1 MLSLYLWLKHQV
13 KINTDTSAENEL
25 KFLIFA
31 KTVFSAMCQLNS
43 SAIINIKIDMYIMKE
58 RIAGLALALT
68 TIQKLSKKK
77 KFLHG

>member
-1 MLSLYLWLKHQV
+1 MLSLYLWLRHQV

-25 KFLIFA
+25 KFMLFA

-43 SAIINIKIDMYIMKE
+43 SEITNIKIDMYIKTE

-68 TIQKLSKKK
+68 TIQKNI
-77 KFLHG
+77 